1 MKRCP
6 TSLGKCKL
14 KQDITTH
21 LLKCPKKK
29 KTGNKND
36 GNDVEQQE
44 ILLIADG
51 NAKYCSHFGRHF
63 GIFLQR

>member
-1 MKRCP
+1 M
-6 TSLGKCKL
+6 SN
-14 KQDITTH
+14 ITREMQIKTRYH
-21 LLKCPKKK
+21 YTPIKMSKKK